1 MLSNAED
8 NNVVKTSMY
17 DELIAKV
24 SPVDPKKLDKNHTI
38 TKNLKK
44 LKMQFLITINKYP
57 NIEFNKL
64 TK

>member
-1 MLSNAED
+1 
-8 NNVVKTSMY
+8 MY

>member
-24 SPVDPKKLDKNHTI
+24 SPADLEKLV
-38 TKNLKK
+38 
-44 LKMQFLITINKYP
+44 
-57 NIEFNKL
+57 
-64 TK
+64 

>member
-24 SPVDPKKLDKNHTI
+24 SPADLEKLVKNHTT

-44 LKMQFLITINKYP
+44 LKIQFLITINTILIL
-57 NIEFNKL
+57 NLID
-64 TK
+64 